1 MAEDEGVPI
10 NERRVSYLPGDQ
22 VLVEIGFF
30 RHEMNLKEVVA
41 VFAHEERHEPFEVTL
56 RGHPEEMEPP
66 LGE

>member
-1 MAEDEGVPI
+1 VRIET
-10 NERRVSYLPGDQ
+10 
-22 VLVEIGFF
+22 GFF